1 MTDTLARIRRALL
14 PSQRTPWL
22 LIALL
27 TLVILLVQ
35 GYHPYANDAG
45 IYIAGILKII
55 HPGLYQPDAPFIV
68 SHTHLSIFAPILAH
82 FIRLTHANLAWTLL
96 AVYLLAAALYLY
108 ACWQLATR
116 LLSTAAARFGA
127 LFMAAA
133 LYSLPVAGTA
143 LYVMD
148 PYVTARSFSTPVDL
162 LAVAAA
168 LDRRYFRT
176 AALIALAFLLH
187 PLMAAYAFAFVT
199 VMIAFHRGR
208 PRIAIA
214 LCAAG
219 PIAAAIADVAVRH
232 RPISPGYQQAV
243 LQPGHTYLFLSRWQ
257 PYEIA
262 GAILPL
268 LLFAL
273 AARRIGWRQQSTGGH
288 SRSSNSQVDA
298 TIRERQPFT
307 MRQTQSIPGF
317 APTPLGAVTLAAIA
331 TGTSSLLIAA
341 FFVPVHGPYL
351 LVPLQVMRINH
362 IIYAIGLV
370 LFGGLIGY
378 ASTRRRWLAPAFFLA
393 AFAGMAIAASLTFPG
408 CRRVEWPGLTPKNPW
423 SQAFLWIRHNAPRD
437 AIFAFNPRLIHQPLE
452 DEQGFRVFSRR
463 SQLPDD
469 KDSGAVA
476 VFPSLAPLWA
486 RQRNA
491 TAPINTESD
500 AQRLATLQPYGVT
513 WILLP
518 PSAKTHFP
526 CPYQNRVTK
535 VCRLTH

>member
-1 MTDTLARIRRALL
+1 MTDTLARMRRALL
-14 PSQRTPWL
+14 PTQRPPWL
-22 LIALL
+22 VTALL

-55 HPGLYQPDAPFIV
+55 HPGLYRPDAPFIV
-68 SHTHLSIFAPILAH
+68 SHSRLSVFAPLIGN
-82 FIRLTHANLAWTLL
+82 FIRLTHASFAWTVF

-108 ACWQLATR
+108 ACWQLAIR
-116 LLSTAAARFGA
+116 LLSTPAARFGA

-148 PYVTARSFSTPVDL
+148 PYLTARSFSTPVDL

-168 LDRRYFRT
+168 LDRRYLRT

-208 PRIAIA
+208 SRIAIA

-219 PIAAAIADVAVRH
+219 PVGAALADLAARTRPVSSAYREAI
-232 RPISPGYQQAV
+232 
-243 LQPGHTYLFLSRWQ
+243 LQPQHAFLFLSRWQ

-268 LLFAL
+268 LFYAYAARRTGSRTPIGVVAL
-273 AARRIGWRQQSTGGH
+273 AA
-288 SRSSNSQVDA
+288 V
-298 TIRERQPFT
+298 
-307 MRQTQSIPGF
+307 
-317 APTPLGAVTLAAIA
+317 A

-341 FFVPVHGPYL
+341 LFVPVHGPYL

-362 IIYAIGLV
+362 IIYAIGLL
-370 LFGGLIGY
+370 LFGGFIGY
-378 ASTRRRWLAPAFFLA
+378 LSTRRRWLAPAFFLA

-408 CRRVEWPGLTPKNPW
+408 CRRVEWPGLTPRNPW
-423 SQAFLWIRHNAPRD
+423 SQAFLWIRANTPRD
-437 AIFAFNPRLIHQPLE
+437 AVFAFNPRLVYQPLE
-452 DEQGFRVFSRR
+452 DEQSFRVFSER

-491 TAPINTESD
+491 TTHINTESD
-500 AQRLATLQPYGVT
+500 AQRLATLKPYGVT

-518 PSAKTHFP
+518 PAAPTHFP